1 MPRRAGTAG
10 RRGLSH
16 LSPRGDARMVD
27 VSAKPETAREAV
39 ASAIR
44 GMSPKPLE
52 IVRAGTAPKGEVL
65 GVART
70 AGILAAKRT
79 HELIP
84 LCHPLRLTGI
94 DVTFSDD
101 DRGVL
106 TIETRVRTVDKTG
119 VEMEALMAASIA
131 ALAVYDMVKA
141 VEKGVTIER
150 VALLEKSGGKSGHWK
165 RTQPPAPG
173 TGQPRPK
180 PASRRPVPVD
190 VRMDQSGRVDQS
202 GKTTEPRA
210 PRTGHPRPKPATR
223 TPLQ

>member
-1 MPRRAGTAG
+1 MPRRAGAAG
-10 RRGLSH
+10 RRGLTH

-39 ASAIR
+39 ASAVLR
-44 GMSPKPLE
+44 MSPKTLA
-52 IVRAGTAPKGEVL
+52 IVRAGNAPKGDVL

-94 DVTFSDD
+94 DVTFIDD
-101 DRGVL
+101 GRRGLL

-119 VEMEALMAASIA
+119 VEMEALTAASVA

-150 VALLEKSGGKSGHWK
+150 IALLEKSGGKSGHWK
-165 RTQPPAPG
+165 RTQPPAPR
-173 TGQPRPK
+173 TGHPRPQ
-180 PASRRPVPVD
+180 PASRTPLRAQPP
-190 VRMDQSGRVDQS
+190 
-202 GKTTEPRA
+202 A
-210 PRTGHPRPKPATR
+210 PRTGHPRPKPASR